1 MGAGSFAAVN
11 ETDEDEFLDAGQC
24 RDCFQPAFNYRPLG
38 SAQYILAMTDF
49 TNPEYQKD
57 LNLVLLDQ
65 VITMLQDLALAF
77 KEVKRNPNTEAR
89 GIVSSFT
96 ESLMDLRRP
105 KGKLEPTL
113 VDINSDTR
121 ITSIVDLN
129 LITDAERQSAFFLTG
144 GLVAVHA
151 DSRSRESIWES
162 LGKEKRH
169 IQLLD
174 PEYYFGLM
182 L

>member
-1 MGAGSFAAVN
+1 
-11 ETDEDEFLDAGQC
+11 
-24 RDCFQPAFNYRPLG
+24 
-38 SAQYILAMTDF
+38 MTDF
-49 TNPEYQKD
+49 TNPESPKRFKFGFIGSSD
-57 LNLVLLDQ
+57 NHSARPG
-65 VITMLQDLALAF
+65 TGF
-77 KEVKRNPNTEAR
+77 KEVIRNPNTEAR

-113 VDINSDTR
+113 VDINADTR

-162 LGKEKRH
+162 LERKETYTTSGPRILLWFDAINGNVEYLSLIH
-169 IQLLD
+169 I
-174 PEYYFGLM
+174 
-182 L
+182 